1 MVLHNI
7 KFLWG
12 RSYYCHF
19 THEESEAQ
27 KLLVQLVI
35 FYYILFPILYSR
47 PSAGWK
53 GPSCPLWLLD
63 VAPRTSEIS
72 GQFGCSGHSAE
83 TLWAPCS
90 HPLGGAWVWITG
102 ENHRASLQ
110 LWYLW
115 MLFYSYLIL
124 NIGHK
129 YFELTHLWESRGL
142 LVDIPTL
149 FFFFIVFFSDGG
161 WKNFVYLFGHLI
173 NLGLPVY
180 PFN

>member
-1 MVLHNI
+1 M
-7 KFLWG
+7 
-12 RSYYCHF
+12 
-19 THEESEAQ
+19 
-27 KLLVQLVI
+27 I

-53 GPSCPLWLLD
+53 RPSCPLWLLD
-63 VAPRTSEIS
+63 VALRTSEIS

-102 ENHRASLQ
+102 ENHRATLQ
-110 LWYLW
+110 LCYLW
-115 MLFYSYLIL
+115 ILVYSYLIL

-129 YFELTHLWESRGL
+129 YFELTHLWESRGCCWQTF
-142 LVDIPTL
+142 PP
-149 FFFFIVFFSDGG
+149 FFFSSLYFSLMVVE
-161 WKNFVYLFGHLI
+161 KNFVYLFGHLI